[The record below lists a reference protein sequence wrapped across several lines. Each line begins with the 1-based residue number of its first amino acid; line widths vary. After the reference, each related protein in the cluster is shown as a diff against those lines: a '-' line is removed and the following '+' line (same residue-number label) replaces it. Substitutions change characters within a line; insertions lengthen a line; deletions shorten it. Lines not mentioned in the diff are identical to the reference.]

1 MLKFI
6 FLIGST
12 DDFESIEALT
22 NAYFEL
28 GERIRNEGNA
38 SFYEFEVPESHDR
51 GIAFLVGC
59 GIAWTNKWRVTDTFF
74 TLLEA

>member
-1 MLKFI
+1 MRKFI
-6 FLIGST
+6 FLIGAT
-12 DDFESIEALT
+12 EDFESLEALT

-28 GERIRNEGNA
+28 GDHIRNVGNA
-38 SFYEFEVPESHDR
+38 SYFEFEVPESHDR

-59 GIAWTNKWRVTDTFF
+59 GIAWTNKWRVTDTFY

>member
-1 MLKFI
+1 MQKYI

-12 DDFESIEALT
+12 DDFEDLEDLKR
-22 NAYFEL
+22 AYFDSTL
-28 GERIRNEGNA
+28 TDYNA
-38 SFYEFEVPESHDR
+38 SAFEFEVPESHDR

-59 GIAWTNKWRVTDTFF
+59 GIAFGNKWRVTDTFF